1 MTREEREEPYIE
13 VIEVQ
18 RGRWQRAR
26 ERRGM
31 ASVLDKSFARL
42 GSSVPAQD
50 LSVRFLIMP
59 SDPDSLQV
67 RFTNDFWEWWQN
79 PPTDPFGD
87 SITSFGSYHRPGAD
101 AAITWESDSRASDVW
116 REYIS
121 LSRAGE
127 FEFGLTT
134 SGANSVGER
143 RYFFLTNIVGTNIVG
158 RIWVALSRYALFAQ
172 KFSPAGPFEASL
184 AMVDTAGSILCNFAT
199 GWRDPLRGNSFDDYP
214 TCTEEHL
221 LFRREVRKW
230 PEAEDCKELS
240 LEFAERI
247 VNSWGIKEP
256 RFLAHSGEWEGK
268 FDVSRYSR

>member
-1 MTREEREEPYIE
+1 MTREKREESSIE

-42 GSSVPAQD
+42 GLSVPLQD

-59 SDPDSLQV
+59 SDPDNFQV
-67 RFTNDFWEWWQN
+67 RFTNDFWEWWQS

-87 SITSFGSYHRPGAD
+87 SITSFGSHHKPAAD
-101 AAITWESDSRASDVW
+101 AAVTCESDLRSSDVW

-134 SGANSVGER
+134 AGARSDSDR
-143 RYFFLTNIVGTNIVG
+143 RFFFLTNIVG
-158 RIWVALSRYALFAQ
+158 RIWVAVARYALAVQ
-172 KFSPAGPFEASL
+172 KFSLVGPFEASL
-184 AMVDTAGSILCNFAT
+184 AMVDTAGSTLCNFAT
-199 GWRDPLRGNSFDDYP
+199 GWRDPLRGNWFGDYP

-230 PEAEDCKELS
+230 PDAEDCKELS

-247 VNSWGIKEP
+247 VNSWGIKQP
-256 RFLAHSGEWEGK
+256 TFLAHSGEWEGK
-268 FDVSRYSR
+268 FDVSQYRR

>member
-1 MTREEREEPYIE
+1 MTNSGPDDATGVA

-31 ASVLDKSFARL
+31 ESVLDQSFAKL
-42 GSSVPAQD
+42 GLPVSMED

-59 SDPDSLQV
+59 SDPDNLQI

-79 PPTDPFGD
+79 PPTVPFGD

-101 AAITWESDSRASDVW
+101 AAITCESDYRTSDFW

-134 SGANSVGER
+134 SGADSVRER
-143 RYFFLTNIVGTNIVG
+143 RCFFLTNIVG
-158 RIWVALSRYALFAQ
+158 RMWVAVSRYALVVQ
-172 KFSPAGPFEASL
+172 KFSLAGPFEASL
-184 AMVDTAGSILCNFAT
+184 AMVDTAGSTLCNFAT
-199 GWRDPLRGNSFDDYP
+199 GWRDPLRENWFGDYP

-230 PEAEDCKELS
+230 PDTEDCKELS

-247 VNSWGIKEP
+247 VNSWGIKQS
-256 RFLAHSGEWEGK
+256 RFLAYSGKWEGK